1 MEAAGFFEAR
11 RFAIALIPKKP
22 HFVAMNHFAA
32 DQPPF

>member
-1 MEAAGFFEAR
+1 MEAAGFSWAC

-32 DQPPF
+32 DQPLF